1 MGRTKTAT
9 LALLVLLAVILG
21 YLWQAGW
28 LGHPPRPAP
37 GPLEKVTV
45 NIDYS
50 GFNALLW
57 IARDR
62 GFDRDQGLQL
72 HLETYQTGQ
81 EALAHL
87 SPDGLCLACCT
98 EFVLVRQILGGA
110 AGLDCLGVVSSGD
123 NNEVIARRD
132 RGISRPEDLRGK
144 TIGVPQ
150 STSAEFSLARF
161 LTLHYIGPG
170 DVTVVDIN
178 PRDLAEALASGK
190 VDAVQIWEPIVYDVL
205 AKNQGNTVSWPA
217 QGGQDLYWLLVGR
230 DDTIRKNPAAVAKLL
245 RALLQAADFV
255 RQHPLEAQAVM
266 ARWLKVPMERV
277 QSGKFPKRY
286 EVFLD
291 QGLLLAMEDEARWL
305 IDNHRV
311 PATRLPDFL
320 DYFYPAPLAGVA
332 PQAVRLVIPPKPSP
346 GHPAPPGSG
355 EARP

>member
-1 MGRTKTAT
+1 MGRTKTAA

-28 LGHPPRPAP
+28 LGHPRRPAP

-57 IARDR
+57 IAQDR

-72 HLETYQTGQ
+72 HLQTYQTGQ

-87 SPDGLCLACCT
+87 APGGLVLACCT

-110 AGLDCLGVVSSGD
+110 TDLGCLGVVSAGD

-150 STSAEFSLARF
+150 STSAEFYLARF
-161 LTLHYIGPG
+161 LTLHHIAPD
-170 DVTVVDIN
+170 DVTVVDLK

-205 AKNQGNTVSWPA
+205 TRSGANAVSWPA

-230 DDTIRKNPAAVAKLL
+230 EATLRQHPAAVAKLL

-255 RQHPLEAQAVM
+255 REHPREAQAVM
-266 ARWLKVPMERV
+266 ARWLKVPIARV

-305 IDNHRV
+305 IDNQRV

-320 DYFYPAPLAGVA
+320 DYFYAAPLAGVA
-332 PQAVRLVIPPKPSP
+332 PQAVRLVIPAKPRP
-346 GHPAPPGSG
+346 GHPAPPGAG